1 MSDFS
6 QSGIVSTLHRLGEH
20 SIEELEAELE
30 RYSRRRP
37 IALVLPVTNSDLHS
51 PACKNIFKKLGE
63 VKYIREFIVC
73 LGQASEKEQFEEAK
87 GLVSALPSNHVMLW
101 CDGPGMRKL
110 YELLKKHDLNVG
122 KDGKGRS
129 AWAAYGYVIAKGECD
144 VIALH
149 DCDIVNFSRELL
161 ARLCYPCTNPNMNY
175 EFCKGY
181 YSRVSDRMH
190 GRVTRLF
197 VTPIVKSLV
206 RILGYLPFLEYLGS
220 FRYPLAGEFSML
232 TEIARVNRVP
242 GDWGLEVGT
251 LAEVYRNCSIRRIC
265 QSELCENY
273 EHKHQ
278 ALSPDDPTKGLLK
291 MSIDIAKVL
300 FRTLASEGVIF
311 SDSFFKTLVISY
323 LRTAQ
328 ETVKRYHDDA
338 RINKLKFDIHS
349 ETTAVEAFTRGIEI
363 AGHTFMEDPLGAP
376 QIPNWSRVTS
386 AIPDFLDLLLE
397 AIREDNSYPN

>member
-1 MSDFS
+1 MSDFY
-6 QSGIVSTLHRLGEH
+6 QTGIVSTLHKLGDPK
-20 SIEELEAELE
+20 IEELEMELE
-30 RYSRRRP
+30 RLSRERP
-37 IALVLPVTNSDLHS
+37 IALVLPVTFSDLHA
-51 PACKNIFKKLGE
+51 PACKRIFRQLGDT
-63 VKYIREFIVC
+63 KYIKEFIVT
-73 LGQASEKEQFEEAK
+73 LGVATKREQFEEAK
-87 GLVSALPSNHVMLW
+87 QLVSALPSNRTLIW
-101 CDGPGMRKL
+101 CNSPRMRRL
-110 YELLKKHDLNVG
+110 YKVLERHELKVG

-129 AWAAYGYVIAKGECD
+129 AWTAYGYVLAKGECW

-149 DCDIVNFSRELL
+149 DCDIVNYERELL
-161 ARLCYPCTNPNMNY
+161 ARLCYPCTNPSLDY

-197 VTPIVKSLV
+197 VHPIIRSLIN
-206 RILGYLPFLEYLGS
+206 ILGYLPFLEYLNS
-220 FRYPLAGEFSML
+220 FRYPLAGEFSMV
-232 TEIARVNRVP
+232 TDIARVNRVP

-251 LAEVYRNCSIRRIC
+251 LAEVYRNCSIKRIC
-265 QSELCENY
+265 QSNLCENY

-291 MSIDIAKVL
+291 MSIDIGKVL

-311 SDSFFKTLVISY
+311 SEAFLKTLISSY
-323 LRTAQ
+323 LRVAQ

-338 RINKLKFDIHS
+338 KINRLKFDMHR
-349 ETTAVEAFTRGIEI
+349 EATAVEAFTRGIEI
-363 AGHTFMEDPLGAP
+363 SGKTFLKDPLGVP

-397 AIREDNSYPN
+397 TVREDNS

>member
-6 QSGIVSTLHRLGEH
+6 QGGNVSTLHRLGEPNM
-20 SIEELEAELE
+20 ELLEAELE
-30 RYSRRRP
+30 RYSRQRP
-37 IALVLPVTNSDLHS
+37 IALVLPVTNSDLHA
-51 PACKNIFKKLGE
+51 PACKNIFRELKD
-63 VKYIREFIVC
+63 VKYIKEFVVC
-73 LGQASEKEQFEEAK
+73 LGLASEKEQFEEARE
-87 GLVSALPSNHVMLW
+87 LVSALPPNRILIW

-110 YELLKKHDLNVG
+110 YNLLGKHDLHVG

-149 DCDIVNFSRELL
+149 DCDIANYSRELL
-161 ARLCYPCTNPNMNY
+161 ARLCYPCTNPNMDY

-197 VTPIVKSLV
+197 VIPIIKSLV
-206 RILGYLPFLEYLGS
+206 NSLGYLPFLEYLSS

-232 TEIARVNRVP
+232 TDIARVNRVP

-251 LAEVYRNCSIRRIC
+251 LAEVYRNCSTRRIC

-291 MSIDIAKVL
+291 MSIDIGKVL
-300 FRTLASEGVIF
+300 FRTLASEGVVF
-311 SDSFFKTLVISY
+311 SDAFFRTLIASY
-323 LRTAQ
+323 LRMAQ

-338 RINKLKFDIHS
+338 MINKLKFDIHS
-349 ETTAVEAFTRGIEI
+349 EVTAVEAFTRGIEI
-363 AGHTFMEDPLGAP
+363 AGRDFIEDPLGAP

-397 AIREDNSYPN
+397 TIREDNSYPN

>member
-6 QSGIVSTLHRLGEH
+6 QSGVVSTLHRFGEH
-20 SIEELEAELE
+20 GLEELETQLE
-30 RYSRRRP
+30 RYSQKRP

-51 PACKNIFKKLGE
+51 PACKNIFKELSN
-63 VKYIREFIVC
+63 VKYINEFVVC
-73 LGQASEKEQFEEAK
+73 LGLASEREQFNEAK
-87 GLVSALPSNHVMLW
+87 ELVSVLPSNRVLMW
-101 CDGPGMRKL
+101 SNGPGMREL
-110 YELLKKHDLNVG
+110 YELLAKHDLNVG

-161 ARLCYPCTNPNMNY
+161 ARLCYPCANPNMDY

-197 VTPIVKSLV
+197 VTPILKSLI
-206 RILGYLPFLEYLGS
+206 RILGYLPFLEYLSG
-220 FRYPLAGEFSML
+220 FRYPLAGEFSMI
-232 TEIARVNRVP
+232 TDIARVNRVP

-251 LAEVYRNCSIRRIC
+251 LAEVYRNCSTRRIC

-278 ALSPDDPTKGLLK
+278 PLSPDDPTKGLLK

-300 FRTLASEGVIF
+300 FRTLASEGVVF
-311 SDSFFKTLVISY
+311 SDAFFKTLVSSY
-323 LRTAQ
+323 LRIAQ

-338 RINKLKFDIHS
+338 LINKLKFDIHS
-349 ETTAVEAFTRGIEI
+349 ETIAVEAFKRGIAI
-363 AGHTFMEDPLGAP
+363 AGKTFMEDPLGAP
-376 QIPNWSRVTS
+376 QIPNWSRVAS

-397 AIREDNSYPN
+397 TVTDDNSYPK

>member
-6 QSGIVSTLHRLGEH
+6 QSGVVSTLHRLGEH
-20 SIEELEAELE
+20 SLEELESQLE
-30 RYSRRRP
+30 RYARQRP

-51 PACKNIFKKLGE
+51 PACKNIFKELSD
-63 VKYIREFIVC
+63 VKYINEFIVC
-73 LGQASEKEQFEEAK
+73 LGQAREREQFDEAK
-87 GLVSALPSNHVMLW
+87 ELVATLPSNRILMW
-101 CDGPGMRKL
+101 SDGPGMREL
-110 YELLKKHDLNVG
+110 YELLARHDLHVG

-161 ARLCYPCTNPNMNY
+161 ARLCYPCANPNMDY

-197 VTPIVKSLV
+197 VTPILKALI
-206 RILGYLPFLEYLGS
+206 RILGYLPFLEYLSS
-220 FRYPLAGEFSML
+220 FRYPLAGEFSMI
-232 TEIARVNRVP
+232 TDIARVNRVP

-300 FRTLASEGVIF
+300 FRTLASEGVVF
-311 SDSFFKTLVISY
+311 SDAFFRALIATY
-323 LRTAQ
+323 LRVAQ

-338 RINKLKFDIHS
+338 LINKLKFDIHS
-349 ETTAVEAFTRGIEI
+349 EAIAVEAFTRGIKI
-363 AGHTFMEDPLGAP
+363 AGETFAEDPLGAP
-376 QIPNWSRVTS
+376 QIPNWSRVAS
-386 AIPDFLDLLLE
+386 AIPDFLDMLLE
-397 AIREDNSYPN
+397 TVTEDNSYPN